1 MPALRITRPSARTA
15 TLGFIALLTWIGV
28 VSFPGPAHAIPA
40 PEARTLAFRLQSE
53 GLRLYKE
60 GKYKEAIEAF
70 RQVVNLNLN
79 SHMANY
85 YYGLCLVADR
95 QYALAVEPLKISL
108 DLQPDFVQGHMAL
121 GDAYLKLGDTAEA
134 RAEFLRALDL
144 QGSYAA
150 ALDGLGRVFE
160 SMGQDPPAEEQYR
173 KAIQTNVAYVEA
185 YTHLGDLLL
194 RLRRQDEAIDLFLKA
209 ISVKPDF
216 SGGYSRLGVAYAQL
230 RLYDDA
236 LAAIGKSRT
245 LAPHSPDPC
254 VALARIYLDLDSPG
268 RAEAALQDAL
278 ALDPAHP
285 EAHMVLA
292 DLKRSRQEFEAAV
305 EILQG
310 VVERNLPD
318 PVLRREARARL
329 KSAREAVDRH
339 RSLREAVDRNPGD
352 PVALAALGRFL
363 SQQGAHDTA
372 AELLLRAADRHAAP
386 GVDPAVP
393 PDPEARRA
401 AETARFDAG
410 LALLA
415 ARRHAEAVSLFATLA
430 APSGGGAAG
439 DAVDPAD
446 EPMRLTALLNLG
458 VARAGL
464 GLDENALEAFATY
477 SELRPDDPQG
487 WLYAGNAHLKLGHI
501 RQAHT
506 AYEAFL
512 ARDDASAEA
521 NQVKRLLRNM
531 LTAAGAAPSPGSP
544 APLPPAGP
552 APVPP
557 AATDDQGGRL

>member
-28 VSFPGPAHAIPA
+28 ISFPGPAHAIPA

-144 QGSYAA
+144 QASYAA

-173 KAIQTNVAYVEA
+173 KAIQTNVAFVEA
-185 YTHLGDLLL
+185 YSHLGDLFL

-245 LAPHSPDPC
+245 LAPRSPDPC

-268 RAEAALQDAL
+268 RAESALQDAL

-339 RSLREAVDRNPGD
+339 RSLRAAVDRNPDD

-386 GVDPAVP
+386 GVDPAAP
-393 PDPEARRA
+393 PDPEVRRA
-401 AETARFDAG
+401 ADTARFDAA
-410 LALLA
+410 LALIA
-415 ARRHAEAVSLFATLA
+415 ARRHAEAASLFATLA
-430 APSGGGAAG
+430 AP
-439 DAVDPAD
+439 DTDQAV
-446 EPMRLTALLNLG
+446 RLSALLNLG

-464 GLDENALEAFATY
+464 GLDEKALEAFASY

-512 ARDDASAEA
+512 ERDDASAEA
-521 NQVKRLLRNM
+521 KQVKRLLRNM
-531 LTAAGAAPSPGSP
+531 LTAAGAAPAPGSP
-544 APLPPAGP
+544 APLPPAGQ

-557 AATDDQGGRL
+557 AAAVDQGGGL